1 MKSYIVLGMMLAA
14 GLFAGCSGD
23 KPGKRTVH
31 HVMCVRPLPSGTETV
46 RTFSGSVK
54 EMREISLGFKTPG
67 QIRQVYVKEGDR
79 VGEGQLVAVLDDA
92 DYRLGVEAL
101 QVQADQL
108 EQEVERMKLLY
119 EAKSISAN
127 DYEKAVAGLRQLKVQ
142 LQVNRNKL
150 DYTRLHAPVSGYIQS
165 VNFEPAEMVDAGTP
179 VVTLLDM
186 DRLEVELDIPVELY
200 RQRDRIDGIFCYP
213 GQGKDTVA
221 MKLLSITPKAD
232 GTQLYRMCL
241 AFGSPVTDKFT
252 PGMNAE
258 IGIRMVSDEKAGV
271 FTLPVHAVVR
281 EKDEVYVWTV
291 AGDST
296 VHKVRVTLQGMDG
309 KGQAVISSGLKGDE
323 QVVRAGVNALQE
335 NEKVGVMDGPEKTN
349 VGGLL

>member
-46 RTFSGSVK
+46 RSFSGTVK

-79 VGEGQLVAVLDDA
+79 VREGQLVAVLDDA

-127 DYEKAVAGLRQLKVQ
+127 DYEKAVARLRQLKVQ

-150 DYTRLHAPVSGYIQS
+150 DYTRLHVPVSGYIQS

-221 MKLLSITPKAD
+221 MKLLSITSKAD

-258 IGIRMVSDEKAGV
+258 IGIRMVSDEEAGV

-296 VHKVRVTLQGMDG
+296 VHKVRVSLQGMDG

-323 QVVRAGVNALQE
+323 QVVRAGVNVLQE
-335 NEKVGVMDGPEKTN
+335 NEKVGVMDGPKKTN

>member
-31 HVMCVRPLPSGTETV
+31 HVMCVRPLPSDTETV

-127 DYEKAVAGLRQLKVQ
+127 DYEKAVAGLRQLKGE
-142 LQVNRNKL
+142 LQGNRNKL
-150 DYTRLHAPVSGYIQS
+150 DYQRLHAPG
-165 VNFEPAEMVDAGTP
+165 
-179 VVTLLDM
+179 
-186 DRLEVELDIPVELY
+186 
-200 RQRDRIDGIFCYP
+200 
-213 GQGKDTVA
+213 
-221 MKLLSITPKAD
+221 
-232 GTQLYRMCL
+232 
-241 AFGSPVTDKFT
+241 
-252 PGMNAE
+252 
-258 IGIRMVSDEKAGV
+258 
-271 FTLPVHAVVR
+271 
-281 EKDEVYVWTV
+281 
-291 AGDST
+291 
-296 VHKVRVTLQGMDG
+296 
-309 KGQAVISSGLKGDE
+309 
-323 QVVRAGVNALQE
+323 
-335 NEKVGVMDGPEKTN
+335 
-349 VGGLL
+349 

>member
-1 MKSYIVLGMMLAA
+1 
-14 GLFAGCSGD
+14 
-23 KPGKRTVH
+23 
-31 HVMCVRPLPSGTETV
+31 
-46 RTFSGSVK
+46 
-54 EMREISLGFKTPG
+54 
-67 QIRQVYVKEGDR
+67 
-79 VGEGQLVAVLDDA
+79 
-92 DYRLGVEAL
+92 
-101 QVQADQL
+101 
-108 EQEVERMKLLY
+108 
-119 EAKSISAN
+119 
-127 DYEKAVAGLRQLKVQ
+127 
-142 LQVNRNKL
+142 
-150 DYTRLHAPVSGYIQS
+150 
-165 VNFEPAEMVDAGTP
+165 
-179 VVTLLDM
+179 
-186 DRLEVELDIPVELY
+186 
-200 RQRDRIDGIFCYP
+200 
-213 GQGKDTVA
+213 
-221 MKLLSITPKAD
+221 
-232 GTQLYRMCL
+232 MCL